1 LKQKIGLTVV
11 LLVLI
16 ALIGSAGYLLANQNS
31 TGIKVET
38 NGTKVTIQS
47 SSWWEVPSAM
57 LDEMKVKA
65 LEDVEDPDS
74 NVESIKTD
82 MQNIAS
88 KYNYTVQ
95 VKIVSQFGEDQLP
108 MPATVKGTSM
118 VPTLADGQ
126 SIVVLKTSDF
136 KVGDIVVAHH
146 PEYNLIVKRVGQ
158 INGSEVYL
166 ESDNKNIEVESQTR
180 YVNGVKQ
187 VVTITKTPLNTW
199 VPKSYVIGVVE
210 EY

>member
-65 LEDVEDPDS
+65 LEGVEDPDS

>member
-1 LKQKIGLTVV
+1 MKQKIGLTVV